1 MTSVPEKPSLEGLED
16 KWAAFWDAEGTYRF
30 DRTRTREQVYS
41 IDTPPPTVSGSLHVG
56 HVFSYTHTD
65 TVARYQRM
73 RGREVFYPMGWDDNG
88 VPTERRVQNFF
99 GVRCDPT
106 LPYDGGFQ
114 PPEKPGKQEI
124 PISRQNFVELCDRL
138 VVDDEQKFE
147 ELWRTLGLS
156 VDWSMTYTTIGT
168 RARRASQRAFL
179 RMLARDE
186 AYQSEAPTLWD
197 VDFRMAVSQAELED
211 RELPGAYHS
220 LRFGGTDGQDDLV
233 IETTRPE
240 LLPACVALVAHPD
253 DERYQPR
260 FGHNVTTPLFG
271 VQVPVLAH
279 PLADPEKGSGI
290 AMICTFGDT
299 TDVVWW
305 RELQL
310 PTRTAIGRDGRLLP
324 EPPEWGDAAPGA
336 DVAYAE
342 LAGKTAKQAQ
352 ARIVELLAES
362 GELLGDVKPI
372 THPVKFY
379 EKGDRP
385 LEIVSS
391 RQWYIR
397 NGGKDAH
404 LREAFLARGRE
415 LQWHPAHMRQRF
427 ESWVEGLNSDW
438 LISRQRYFGVPFP
451 LWYPLTEA
459 GEIDYAHPLVPSE
472 DVLPID
478 PTSDLP
484 PGYTESQ
491 RGVPGG
497 FVADPDVMD
506 TWATSSLTPEIA
518 AGWEDDPDL
527 FARVFPMDL
536 RPQAFEIIRTWLFS
550 TIVRAHFEFD
560 ALPWTDAA
568 ISGWVLDPDR
578 KKMSKSKGNVVTP
591 MEPIRQFGADAI
603 RYWAASGRPGVDT
616 AVDEGQMKVG
626 RRLAIKI
633 LNASKFAF
641 GVMGD
646 NSETGGPAAV
656 PDVSAIT
663 APNDRSMLASLR
675 VLVADAT
682 TAFDGY
688 DYARALENTERFFW
702 SFCDDYLELVKTRAY
717 GSEDGADLDGARS
730 AQAALATALHTLLR
744 LFAPHLPF
752 VTEEVWS
759 WWQEGS
765 VHRAAWPLAAD
776 LDAFADADLEV
787 YPTAAAVLGELR
799 KAKSSAKRSMRT
811 DVTRV
816 TVRAPAAKLRA
827 LEAALADV
835 SNAGRLLGAPEVVE
849 ADDFVVEAE
858 LAPPDE
864 E

>member
-1 MTSVPEKPSLEGLED
+1 VSVPEKPSLDGLEA
-16 KWAAFWDAEGTYRF
+16 KWSVGWETDGTYRF
-30 DRTRTREQVYS
+30 DRARSRAEVYA

-65 TVARYQRM
+65 AVARYQRM
-73 RGREVFYPMGWDDNG
+73 GGREVFYPMGWDDNG
-88 VPTERRVQNFF
+88 VPTERRVQNYF
-99 GVRCDPT
+99 GVRCDPS
-106 LPYDGGFQ
+106 LPYDPSFT
-114 PPEKPGKQEI
+114 PPDSPGKQEI

-138 VVDDEQKFE
+138 VVEDEEKFE
-147 ELWRTLGLS
+147 ELWRALGLS

-179 RMLARDE
+179 RNLARGE

-211 RELPGAYHS
+211 RELAGAYHTI
-220 LRFGGTDGQDDLV
+220 RFGGLDGADDVV

-253 DERYQPR
+253 DARFAPR
-260 FGHNVTTPLFG
+260 FGQSVSTPLFG
-271 VQVPVLAH
+271 VEVPILAH

-310 PTRTAIGRDGRLLP
+310 PARTVVGRDGRLLAD
-324 EPPEWGDAAPGA
+324 PPDWGTAAPEGPA
-336 DVAYAE
+336 RYAE
-342 LAGKTAKQAQ
+342 LAGKTVKQAQ
-352 ARIVELLAES
+352 ARIVELLQAT
-362 GELLGDVKPI
+362 GDLLGDPKPI
-372 THPVKFY
+372 THAVKFY
-379 EKGDRP
+379 ERGDRP

-397 NGGKDAH
+397 NGGRDAS
-404 LREAFLARGRE
+404 LRERFLARGRE
-415 LQWHPAHMRQRF
+415 LQWHPPHMRSRY

-438 LISRQRYFGVPFP
+438 LISRQRYFGVPIP
-451 LWYPLTEA
+451 VWYPLDA
-459 GEIDYAHPLVPSE
+459 HGEPDHDRPIVPAE
-472 DVLPID
+472 DRLPVD
-478 PTSDLP
+478 PTSDVP
-484 PGYTESQ
+484 DGYDESQ
-491 RGVPGG
+491 RGRPNG

-550 TIVRAHFEFD
+550 TVVRADLEFD
-560 ALPWTDAA
+560 SLPWTDAA

-591 MEPIRQFGADAI
+591 MEFIDRFGADAL

-616 AVDEGQMKVG
+616 AFDEGQMKIG

-633 LNASKFAF
+633 LNASKFAL
-641 GVMGD
+641 GVRGD
-646 NSETGGPAAV
+646 VPPALPAV
-656 PDVSAIT
+656 TEPL
-663 APNDRSMLASLR
+663 DRDLLASLAE
-675 VLVADAT
+675 LIETAT
-682 TAFDGY
+682 RAFDDY
-688 DYARALENTERFFW
+688 DYSRALDETERFFW
-702 SFCDDYLELVKTRAY
+702 SFCDNYVELVKQRAY
-717 GSEDGADLDGARS
+717 GGRGDAAAASASKTLDL
-730 AQAALATALHTLLR
+730 ALSVLLR

-759 WWQEGS
+759 WWRDGS
-765 VHRAAWPLAAD
+765 VHRASWPSVDELG
-776 LDAFADADLEV
+776 EV
-787 YPTAAAVLGELR
+787 SLRTGGYARVAAVLGEVR
-799 KAKSSAKRSMRT
+799 KAKSEAQRSMRT
-811 DVTRV
+811 EVARLV
-816 TVRAPAAKLRA
+816 VRAPASEL
-827 LEAALADV
+827 AALRDCV
-835 SNAGRLLGAPEVVE
+835 DDLRDAGGVTGAVELVE
-849 ADDFVVEAE
+849 ADELQVEVE
-858 LAPPDE
+858 LVDPEAA
-864 E
+864 